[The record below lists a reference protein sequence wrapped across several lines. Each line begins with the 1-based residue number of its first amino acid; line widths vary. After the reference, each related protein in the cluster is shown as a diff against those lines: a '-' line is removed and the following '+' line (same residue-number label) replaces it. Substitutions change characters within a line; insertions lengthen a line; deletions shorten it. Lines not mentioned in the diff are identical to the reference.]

1 MCTLRLIILFPRFL
15 FYLTV
20 SYLSSVFLASN
31 MSRVGSVFDINVSY
45 IVNDDF
51 NDFRSFLIVSN
62 NPVHGDAHV
71 NAVNYLNCK
80 FYNHNSK

>member
-1 MCTLRLIILFPRFL
+1 MCNLRLIILFPRFL

-62 NPVHGDAHV
+62 NPVHGDVHV
-71 NAVNYLNCK
+71 NADNYLNCK

>member
-62 NPVHGDAHV
+62 NPVHGDVHV
-71 NAVNYLNCK
+71 NADNYLNCK